1 MREAN
6 KVLIGEIL
14 MRVADKLAVL
24 EMLRGDKK

>member
-14 MRVADKLAVL
+14 MRVVDKLAVL

>member
-14 MRVADKLAVL
+14 MRVADKLATL